1 MIKKAITTHLKW
13 QFFSLFCLLC
23 LSACKQESH
32 PYSFYYWR
40 TNLTLN
46 NAEHQALQNADDK
59 LYVRYFD
66 VDKRAGKFQ
75 ALASVVKQ
83 QSFVTDKRIVPVV
96 FITNRT
102 FLYITDKELNQLA
115 QKIADTI
122 EKKSQRFGLHTAD
135 EIQID
140 CDWTAGTRDDYFKF
154 LQILQKITGKE
165 ISITLRLHQ
174 VKFKDNTGVPPV
186 NKVFLM
192 CYSTSS
198 PLKNSDK
205 NSILDVALL
214 KNYLKNIDDYPIENI
229 TVALPIYS
237 WGIVTNHLGKHKL
250 INALNK
256 QSLENKNFKKLG
268 NNEVEVLQDNF
279 YFGFFLNKGF
289 RIKVE
294 EISPQQ
300 LQQVVDFLNK
310 KIGKYDIIYYHLDSR
325 FVDGR
330 ELSL

>member
-1 MIKKAITTHLKW
+1 MIKNALKW
-13 QFFSLFCLLC
+13 LLFILLC
-23 LSACKQESH
+23 LLSLSACEKNPH

-46 NAEHQALQNADDK
+46 STEQQALQHSNDK

-83 QSFVTDKRIVPVV
+83 QSFVTDKQIVPVV

-102 FLYITDKELNQLA
+102 FLYITDKEINQLA

-122 EKKSQRFGLHTAD
+122 EKKSQRFGLNTAN

-140 CDWTAGTRDDYFKF
+140 CDWTAGTREDYFKF
-154 LQILQKITGKE
+154 LKILQKITDKE
-165 ISITLRLHQ
+165 ISVTLRLHQ
-174 VKFKDNTGVPPV
+174 VKFKNKTGIPPV

-214 KNYLKNIDDYPIENI
+214 KNYLQNIDDYPIENI

-300 LQQVVDFLNK
+300 LQQMVDFLNK

>member
-1 MIKKAITTHLKW
+1 MIKKTITICLRW
-13 QFFSLFCLLC
+13 RLFFLFCLL
-23 LSACKQESH
+23 LLFACEKEPH

-46 NAEHQALQNADDK
+46 TAEQQALQHSTDS

-66 VDKRAGKFQ
+66 VDKRAGKFH
-75 ALASVVKQ
+75 ALASVVKRE
-83 QSFVTDKRIVPVV
+83 SFVTDKRIVPVV

-102 FLYITDKELNQLA
+102 FLYITDKEINELA
-115 QKIADTI
+115 KKIADTI
-122 EKKSQRFGLHTAD
+122 EKKSQRFGLNITD

-140 CDWTAGTRDDYFKF
+140 CDWTAGTREDYFKF
-154 LQILQKITGKE
+154 LRILQKITSKE
-165 ISITLRLHQ
+165 ISVTLRPHQ
-174 VKFKDNTGVPPV
+174 VKFKEKTGIPPV
-186 NKVFLM
+186 KKVFLM

-214 KNYLKNIDDYPIENI
+214 KDYLKNIGDYPIKNI
-229 TVALPIYS
+229 AVALPIYS

-256 QSLENKNFKKLG
+256 QSVANESFKQLS
-268 NNEVEVLQDNF
+268 NNEVEILQDGF

-289 RIKVE
+289 RIKIE

-300 LQQVVDFLNK
+300 MQQMVDFLNK
-310 KIGKYDIIYYHLDSR
+310 KIVQYDIIYYHLDSR
-325 FVDGR
+325 FIGGR
-330 ELSL
+330 DLLL

>member
-1 MIKKAITTHLKW
+1 M
-13 QFFSLFCLLC
+13 S
-23 LSACKQESH
+23 LSACKQDPH

-46 NAEHQALQNADDK
+46 SAEQQALQQSNDK

-75 ALASVVKQ
+75 GLASVVKQ
-83 QSFVTDKRIVPVV
+83 KSFVTDKKIVPVV

-102 FLYITDKELNQLA
+102 FLYITDKEINELA
-115 QKIADTI
+115 HKIADTI
-122 EKKSQRFGLHTAD
+122 KKKSQRFGLHTAD

-140 CDWTAGTRDDYFKF
+140 CDWTAGSRDDYFKF

-165 ISITLRLHQ
+165 ISVTLRLHQ
-174 VKFKDNTGVPPV
+174 VKFKNKTGIPPV
-186 NKVFLM
+186 KKVFLM

-198 PLKNSDK
+198 PLKNDDK

-256 QSLENKNFKKLG
+256 QSLANKNFKQLG
-268 NNEVEVLQDNF
+268 NNEVEVLQDDF

-294 EISPQQ
+294 EISLQQ
-300 LQQVVDFLNK
+300 LKQVVDFLNR
-310 KIGKYDIIYYHLDSR
+310 KIGNYDIIYYHLDSR
-325 FVDGR
+325 FVGGR
-330 ELSL
+330 DLRL

>member
-1 MIKKAITTHLKW
+1 M
-13 QFFSLFCLLC
+13 
-23 LSACKQESH
+23 
-32 PYSFYYWR
+32 
-40 TNLTLN
+40 
-46 NAEHQALQNADDK
+46 
-59 LYVRYFD
+59 
-66 VDKRAGKFQ
+66 DKRAGKFQ
-75 ALASVVKQ
+75 SLASAIKRE
-83 QSFVTDKRIVPVV
+83 SFVTDKKIVPVV

-102 FLYITDKELNQLA
+102 FLYITDKEINQLA
-115 QKIADTI
+115 QKIASTI
-122 EKKSQRFGLHTAD
+122 EKKSQRFKLNTVD

-154 LQILQKITGKE
+154 LKKLQKTTGKE

-174 VKFKDNTGVPPV
+174 VKFKDKTGIPPV
-186 NKVFLM
+186 SKVFLM

-214 KNYLKNIDDYPIENI
+214 KNYLKDIDDYPIKDI

-237 WGIVTNHLGKHKL
+237 WGIVTNHLGKHRL

-256 QSLENKNFKKLG
+256 HSLMNEKFKQSFYKTG
-268 NNEVEVLQDNF
+268 DNEVEILQDGF
-279 YFGFFLNKGF
+279 YFGSFLNKGF

-300 LQQVVDFLNK
+300 LQQVVNFLNQ
-310 KIGKYDIIYYHLDSR
+310 KIGQYDIIYYHLDSR
-325 FVDGR
+325 FIGER